1 MIAKLRIENAVYI
14 SDQITIYFIIII
26 IYQFQANCTLRV
38 LDLSWNGLSDLG
50 AVALADALK
59 ANNTL
64 TELDLWLVNL

>member
-1 MIAKLRIENAVYI
+1 MIAKLRIENAAYI
-14 SDQITIYFIIII
+14 SDQITIYFIII

-38 LDLSWNGLSDLG
+38 LDLSWNGFSDLG

>member
-38 LDLSWNGLSDLG
+38 LDLSWNGFSDLG